1 MDNVSVL
8 SVNTTEVLKRFFKY
22 LAEGLM
28 VAIAAYVFPKKKM
41 DADEIITMREQEF
54 SCPAWKTFLVPP
66 TFVSKNRFLLPN
78 GAAYAAQWIMTSQ
91 FFTAAVTSAKFVM
104 THLLTS
110 KF

>member
-41 DADEIITMREQEF
+41 DADEIIMIAVVA
-54 SCPAWKTFLVPP
+54 SATFAILDMYAPTIGATARQGAGFGIGATLVGFP
-66 TFVSKNRFLLPN
+66 
-78 GAAYAAQWIMTSQ
+78 GAGLA
-91 FFTAAVTSAKFVM
+91 
-104 THLLTS
+104 L
-110 KF
+110 